1 VTKRL
6 WEIGDIVD
14 VQRLWKM
21 PSAIYDP
28 KHWRE
33 RAEETRIL
41 ADQIHDSE
49 AKRIMLDIAER
60 YERMA
65 KRYERMAKRA
75 EARAKKPPTPPC
87 LNCVS

>member
-1 VTKRL
+1 
-6 WEIGDIVD
+6 
-14 VQRLWKM
+14 M

-41 ADQIHDSE
+41 ADHIHDSE

-87 LNCVS
+87 PN